1 MVCAGS
7 AYLSLEDVT
16 LLEDLLDDVLL
27 LVSSKLVL
35 ELAVGCSVED
45 TSGALPDVIV
55 SLGGV
60 WRGSWSCRHLLVG
73 NKDLPAADNLS
84 KRNRLV
90 GLPVANGL
98 SRVDKDNVVVVAS
111 LEVDLDLG
119 GVSSHI
125 CGVGGGSEWL
135 VVGVDIGSWIELLMD
150 VYDEG
155 RKNA

>member
-1 MVCAGS
+1 
-7 AYLSLEDVT
+7 
-16 LLEDLLDDVLL
+16 
-27 LVSSKLVL
+27 VSTELVL

-45 TSGALPDVIV
+45 TSGALPEVIV

-60 WRGSWSCRHLLVG
+60 WRGSWSYRHLLVG

-90 GLPVANGL
+90 GLPVADGL

-119 GVSSHI
+119 GVSSHV
-125 CGVGGGSEWL
+125 CGVGGSEWL
-135 VVGVDIGSWIELLMD
+135 VTGIEIGSWIELLMD
-150 VYDEG
+150 VCDGGRKEECLTKTIEG
-155 RKNA
+155 RFEASLNTRLP